1 MKIRLLCA
9 ALFIAALVTAQTIT
23 ISPVKNANGKWALV
37 DNTGKAITQPVYK
50 RITATS
56 SVGYIV
62 ENAATKL
69 CGLLDYKGNEII
81 ACIYDSIFSYHYS
94 EELTAVLKN
103 KKYGFINK
111 QGQVVQQLEFDKI
124 SDTNFYK
131 GFVTVTK
138 GSEKFV
144 IDNSGKKLMPS
155 PEPQESN
162 YNRALAAANSTKER
176 TKAVTDYINSI
187 GTLGYSD
194 GQKTWLIAGKFIKMM
209 DIDYQAFFETMMSR
223 DVKAGDVKLCIK
235 AMQSLSKEQ
244 IGGLKALAKYAVDD
258 FVATQNKTT
267 PPPYPAGIPKPGFG
281 WGKTGS
287 SDKVFIYQQS
297 NISAEEK
304 YRLIKN
310 KLSSGQTVE
319 PYDISWSVTYENQL
333 KANEAYAKAKAQQD
347 LAKAKT
353 LVGSYFSYTII
364 PKKNLLGNNIN
375 SDAGNYVLKVT
386 GVKENYST
394 GEAMVTIRYT
404 GTDGSSCYAF
414 NGELEASKLL
424 YGSGNVYY
432 SKSDGKGTCSSC
444 AGKGGG
450 NYNFSHTNDYQYTY
464 GAKVTYSS
472 STWVNC
478 KTCGGGGKSN
488 YIDYK
493 ISCL

>member
-9 ALFIAALVTAQTIT
+9 VLFTATLASAQT

-37 DNTGKAITQPVYK
+37 DNAGNPITQPIYK
-50 RITATS
+50 RITATG

-69 CGLLDYKGNEII
+69 CGLLSYKGNEII

-94 EELTAVLKN
+94 DELTAVLKN
-103 KKYGFINK
+103 KKYGFINTK
-111 QGQVVQQLEFDKI
+111 GQLVLVPEFDKI
-124 SDTNFYK
+124 SDSNFYK

-138 GSEKFV
+138 GSEVFV
-144 IDNSGKKLMPS
+144 IDNNGNKLMPS

-209 DIDYQAFFETMMSR
+209 DVDYQAFFETMMSR

-244 IGGLKALAKYAVDD
+244 IGGLKALAQYAVDD

-267 PPPYPAGIPKPGFG
+267 PPPYPAGLPKPGYG
-281 WGKTGS
+281 WGKTSS
-287 SDKVFIYQQS
+287 SDKVFISQQTNLS
-297 NISAEEK
+297 TQEK
-304 YRLIKN
+304 YKLIKN
-310 KLSSGQTVE
+310 KLASGQTVE
-319 PYDISWSVTYENQL
+319 AQDVSWSVSYEYQL
-333 KANEAYAKAKAQQD
+333 KANEAYTKQKQQQD
-347 LAKAKT
+347 LEKAKT
-353 LVGSYFSYTII
+353 LIGSYFSYTII
-364 PKKNLLGNNIN
+364 AKKNLLGNTIN
-375 SDAGNYVLKVT
+375 SDAGKYVLKVT

-404 GTDGSSCYAF
+404 GYDGSSCYAF
-414 NGELEASKLL
+414 TGELEASKLL
-424 YGSGNVYY
+424 YGGGDIYY
-432 SKSDGKGTCSSC
+432 AKTDGKGSCSSC

-450 NYNFSHTNDYQYTY
+450 NYNFSHTNDYQYTL

-478 KTCGGGGKSN
+478 KSCGGSGKTGFV
-488 YIDYK
+488 DYK